1 MRRKLLIIMCSFCL
15 GALTGCGSK
24 ADSTDVSKDTV
35 TTNQQVQEAEG
46 TEAEAEEGNASEETA
61 AATEEGN
68 ASEENAVETA
78 VEKASENGV
87 NAEQDADND
96 NAKNKEVKDNDR

>member
-1 MRRKLLIIMCSFCL
+1 MMSE
-15 GALTGCGSK
+15 
-24 ADSTDVSKDTV
+24 DS
-35 TTNQQVQEAEG
+35 G
-46 TEAEAEEGNASEETA
+46 T

-78 VEKASENGV
+78 VKNASENGV